1 MRKSAEKRAF
11 KIILDKYQADP
22 EGFLKYLPELT
33 GIVDTSSP
41 GARVTRSPFGLTE
54 RERKHHVGNLARIL
68 AASQAGI
75 NDESEAIRA
84 LEHCA
89 TLIRDDSLPTEYDHV
104 TLVALLKPI
113 LGKSPGSFKAISTV
127 TIKGAEQ
134 REVINHVSLIRGVV
148 LNLDRNAELVSV
160 TVTPRKVRERRKLL
174 AIIGVARDSEP
185 DVALRHDHYLTQV
198 DPHATA

>member
-1 MRKSAEKRAF
+1 MRESAEKRAF
-11 KIILDKYQADP
+11 EIILAKYEADP

-33 GIVDTSSP
+33 GIVDASSH

-54 RERKHHVGNLARIL
+54 RERKHHV
-68 AASQAGI
+68 
-75 NDESEAIRA
+75 ESLESIVAKLQSDKDKQPDAIRA
-84 LEHCA
+84 LQHCA
-89 TLIRDDSLPTEYDHV
+89 TLIQDDSLPAEYDHA
-104 TLVALLKPI
+104 TLVALMKPI

-148 LNLDRNAELVSV
+148 LNLDRNAQVVSI

-174 AIIGVARDSEP
+174 EIVGVARDSEP